1 MLRRCSVDF
10 FYVKERCALRFRS
23 RQTAQ
28 GCCPQHGQQGAAD
41 PVVARI
47 EKGVTEMFKFDNTKA
62 YRAPISFS
70 GYTFDPD
77 AAAVYNDATTMAF
90 ICESDE
96 ERLGAYVPE
105 GFEIIAPELQIMYTQ
120 SREVDWMAGSAYN
133 LILVGVPVR
142 YKGKRDRSEGIYS
155 LVMWENHT
163 VPILT
168 GNLAMG
174 VPKVFADIQDLH
186 SMQDRQWTNASYEG
200 YTFLELE
207 INNLKPLE
215 NANPMLCDQIVN
227 LFGWRYVPK
236 VGRPGAD
243 LSQPI
248 EFPQRMINEQGWC
261 GTGRVNWTKLTRLQH
276 PAHYHIIAAL
286 ADLPVKS
293 ITAILTKGRMIL
305 QEGHGRVLE

>member
-1 MLRRCSVDF
+1 
-10 FYVKERCALRFRS
+10 
-23 RQTAQ
+23 
-28 GCCPQHGQQGAAD
+28 
-41 PVVARI
+41 
-47 EKGVTEMFKFDNTKA
+47 MFKFDNNKA

-70 GYTFDPD
+70 GYDFDPD
-77 AAAVYNDATTMAF
+77 AAANYGDVTTLLF
-90 ICESDE
+90 TCESEE

-105 GFEIIAPELQIMYTQ
+105 GFEITAPELQIMYSQ
-120 SREVDWMAGSAYN
+120 SREVEWMGGSAYN
-133 LILVGVPVR
+133 LIMAGVPVR
-142 YKGKRDRSEGIYS
+142 YHGKRDQSEGIYA

-174 VPKVFADIQDLH
+174 IPKIFADIQDLRICQG
-186 SMQDRQWTNASYEG
+186 SQWTNASYEG
-200 YTFLELE
+200 NTFLELAMQD
-207 INNLKPLE
+207 LKPL
-215 NANPMLCDQIVN
+215 ADGHPVLGDRIIN

-248 EFPQRMINEQGWC
+248 EFPQQLINQQGWS
-261 GTGRVNWTKLTRLQH
+261 GTGTVNWTKLTYLQH
-276 PAHYHIIAAL
+276 PAHFHIIAAL

-293 ITAILTKGRMIL
+293 TTALLTKGSMIL